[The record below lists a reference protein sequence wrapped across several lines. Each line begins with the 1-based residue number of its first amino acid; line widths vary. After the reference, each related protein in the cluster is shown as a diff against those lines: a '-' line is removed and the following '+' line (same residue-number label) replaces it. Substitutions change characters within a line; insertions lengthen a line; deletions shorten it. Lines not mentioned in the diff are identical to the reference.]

1 MPAGICVGFT
11 SSRLHAALAR
21 QALRPSRCDDDRRRP
36 TALDT
41 ALDADGI
48 AALYGRSLLTT
59 HYWSSSELDA
69 LLGVASAFE
78 AADRAGRS
86 TALLPNEL
94 AYAMC
99 FDNSTRTKSAWAGA
113 ACGARRHRC
122 ARPGRGGPRRGGRD
136 DRAPRLNQ
144 APQPPRGREHRLR
157 REPAPYD
164 FA

>member
-1 MPAGICVGFT
+1 MGST

-78 AADRAGRS
+78 AADRAGRA

-94 AYAMC
+94 AYAMF
-99 FDNSTRTKSAWAGA
+99 FDNSTAHQVGVGRGRLWRAPPSVRSARP
-113 ACGARRHRC
+113 RRS
-122 ARPGRGGPRRGGRD
+122 APGRPGRPCTPAEPGAAATQGT
-136 DRAPRLNQ
+136 RASP
-144 APQPPRGREHRLR
+144 R